1 MTDGMVQRYFDDV
14 SLGDEFEEY
23 QQPTKEHVE
32 QFFGRTSRGAG
43 AGRAGGTDRGS
54 GRFTDTA
61 EARRQGLER
70 PIVPGTMSMAMITR
84 LVTDWMGP
92 LGRIVEL
99 DVSYRRPVL
108 HDDRL
113 RSVAVVTDAETAPRV
128 RLDLSLENE
137 RGEQPLQGTAIVEL
151 PLRRD

>member
-1 MTDGMVQRYFDDV
+1 MTDGTEQRYFEDV
-14 SLGDEFEEY
+14 ELGDEFEEY
-23 QQPTKEHVE
+23 QQPTAEHVM
-32 QFFGRTSRGAG
+32 QFFGQSSRSGE
-43 AGRAGGTDRGS
+43 RGGDRGS
-54 GRFTDTA
+54 GRFTDTT

-70 PIVPGTMSMAMITR
+70 PIVPGNMSMAMITR

-108 HDDRL
+108 HGDRL
-113 RSVAVVTDAETAPRV
+113 RSVALVTDAETSPRV
-128 RLDLSLENE
+128 HLDLSLENE

-151 PLRRD
+151 PTRGS

>member
-1 MTDGMVQRYFDDV
+1 MTDRPGQRYFEDV
-14 SLGDEFEEY
+14 SLGDEFEEI

-32 QFFGRTSRGAG
+32 QFFGRTAQSGTDRG
-43 AGRAGGTDRGS
+43 DRGS

-92 LGRIVEL
+92 LGHIVAL

-108 HDDRL
+108 HGDRL
-113 RSVAVVTDAETAPRV
+113 RSVALVTDAETSPRV
-128 RLDLSLENE
+128 HLDLSLENE
-137 RGEQPLQGTAIVEL
+137 RGESPLQGTAVVEL
-151 PLRRD
+151 PVRVG